1 MTTSG
6 LLTDLYELTMMQGYF
21 LCDRNPEVVFDMFY
35 RRQPFRGGFAVFAGL
50 GELLERIEG
59 LRFCEEDIDY
69 LDGLGL
75 FRKPFL
81 DMLSDFRFKGEIHAM
96 REGTLIFPHEPLV
109 RVRGTLIEAQLIESL
124 LLAILNFQ
132 SLIATKAA
140 RIYLASREGNVIE
153 FGLRRA
159 QGIDGA
165 ISASRAAFVGGA
177 SATSNTLAGRLYGIP
192 TSGTMAHSWIMAF
205 GDELEAFERYAE
217 IYPDQ
222 TILLLDTYDT
232 LGTGIEN
239 AIRVGHALKRKGK
252 RLGVRLDSGDLEYL
266 SKQCRIRLDEAGLE
280 DARIVVSNELN
291 EEIVHQLV
299 TEGSPIDG
307 WGVGTQL
314 VTGGSDSAFSGVYKL
329 AAKQINGAME
339 PTIKLSN
346 NPEKT
351 TTPGVKQVYRYFDAS
366 GSPMG
371 DLLTLDDEEPQTEGP
386 VSFYHPMYEER
397 KYLLKSY
404 EHCRPLLEPVMR
416 DGKRTEPAPELNEI
430 RDYTISGIRRLD
442 DTYKRLIN
450 PHVFKVSLSAG
461 LKRLKFE
468 LMRSEAQG

>member
-6 LLTDLYELTMMQGYF
+6 LLTDLYELTMMQGYY
-21 LCDRNPEVVFDMFY
+21 LYDRNPEVVFDMFY

-50 GELLERIEG
+50 EELLERIEG
-59 LRFCEEDIDY
+59 LRFSEEDIDY

-81 DMLSDFRFKGEIHAM
+81 DMLAEFRFKGEIHAM

-109 RVRGTLIEAQLIESL
+109 RVRGTLIETQLIESL

-140 RIYLASREGNVIE
+140 RIYLASREGSVIE

-205 GDELEAFERYAE
+205 GDELEAFERYSE

-239 AIRVGHALKRKGK
+239 AIKVGHALKRQGK
-252 RLGVRLDSGDLEYL
+252 RLGIRLDSGDLEYL
-266 SKQCRIRLDEAGLE
+266 SKQCRIRLDAAGLQ
-280 DARIVVSNELN
+280 DARIIVSNELN

-329 AAKQINGAME
+329 AAKQSNGKME

-351 TTPGVKQVYRYFDAS
+351 TTPGVKQVYRYFDAD

-371 DLLTLDDEEPQTEGP
+371 DLLTLDDEAPRTDGP
-386 VSFYHPMYEER
+386 VNFYHPMYEER
-397 KYLLKSY
+397 KYRLTSY
-404 EHCRPLLEPVMR
+404 AQCRPLLEPVMR
-416 DGKRTEPAPELNEI
+416 EGKRTAPALQLNEI
-430 RDYTISGIRRLD
+430 REHTIAGIRRLD

-450 PHVFKVSLSAG
+450 PHVFKVSLSEG
-461 LKRLKFE
+461 LKRLKFD
-468 LMRSEAQG
+468 LMRSGGRG